1 METYTKKHSARNRH
15 PVGRFHKGRSD
26 EFKVDKLL
34 FNRVLFKG
42 EGIGVCCCSM
52 LCGIIK
58 SFRERG
64 KLINA
69 GVLSLKE

>member
-1 METYTKKHSARNRH
+1 MDTYTKKHSARNRH

-42 EGIGVCCCSM
+42 EGIGCAVAVCCV
-52 LCGIIK
+52 
-58 SFRERG
+58 E
-64 KLINA
+64 
-69 GVLSLKE
+69 LSKFFVNVEN